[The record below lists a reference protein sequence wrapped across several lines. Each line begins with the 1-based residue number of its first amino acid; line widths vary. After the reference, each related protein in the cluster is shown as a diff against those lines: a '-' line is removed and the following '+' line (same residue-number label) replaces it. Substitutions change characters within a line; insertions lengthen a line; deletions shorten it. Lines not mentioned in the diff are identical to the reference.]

1 MPIYEYVCNNCGYE
15 FENFQSISSE
25 PIKVCPK
32 CGHESVQRKVSGG
45 VGLIFKGSGFYCTD
59 YTKNSSS
66 AGSEGESDKKKA
78 ETEKSKVKK
87 DSGVSKDTTAK
98 KEIKV

>member
-1 MPIYEYVCNNCGYE
+1 MPIYEYICKNCGYE
-15 FENFQSISSE
+15 FEDFQSISSV

-32 CGHESVQRKVSGG
+32 CGHESIQRKISGG

-59 YTKNSSS
+59 YTKNSISD
-66 AGSEGESDKKKA
+66 GSEVESDKKKV
-78 ETEKSKVKK
+78 EPEKSKVKK

-98 KEIKV
+98 KETKV